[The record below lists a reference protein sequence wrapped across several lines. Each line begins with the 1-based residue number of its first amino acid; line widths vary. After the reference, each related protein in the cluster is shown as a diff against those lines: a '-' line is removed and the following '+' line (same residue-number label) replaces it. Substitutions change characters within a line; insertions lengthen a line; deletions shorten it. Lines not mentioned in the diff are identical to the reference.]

1 MIKVPG
7 AEGRAAQEAG
17 GRRFL
22 RRSAAKVCGGKTS
35 QERTQESQMK
45 SPEADL
51 ASWLSPDFLLFQDY
65 SVRLMSMPLYIF
77 FLYAVNADILKF
89 YCCLSYFLLSQSI
102 QEKKKLFYVVF
113 NLLSFC
119 VVKVGHILAF
129 LG

>member
-51 ASWLSPDFLLFQDY
+51 ASWLGPDFLLFQDY

-77 FLYAVNADILKF
+77 FLYVVNADILKF

-102 QEKKKLFYVVF
+102 QEKKNFF
-113 NLLSFC
+113 TLSLIYFPF
-119 VVKVGHILAF
+119 VLSKWDIS
-129 LG
+129 